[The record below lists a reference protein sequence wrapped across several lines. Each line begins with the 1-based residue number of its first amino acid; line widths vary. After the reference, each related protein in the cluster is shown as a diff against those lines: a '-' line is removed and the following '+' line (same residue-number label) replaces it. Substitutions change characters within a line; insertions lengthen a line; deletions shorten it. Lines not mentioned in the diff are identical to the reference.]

1 MVDYVYGIYLHKDGL
16 MFGNKLFDVDDSDNI
31 IIDGVRY
38 IGTSTLYE
46 FSREF
51 PTIFS
56 TRKTI

>member
-38 IGTSTLYE
+38 IGTSLYE

-51 PTIFS
+51 PTIYS